1 MTAGAID
8 QQTRLFDV
16 EEADRMLPLVRS
28 IVRGMIEDWETRREA
43 LGRLDALPP
52 DRREDDREPARS
64 LNTEIDAL
72 TEKLVEAAEEL
83 ADLGVEFKG
92 IEEGLVDFPAR
103 LDGELVYLCWKY
115 GEDRVRWWHPVD
127 AGYAGRRPLELD

>member
-1 MTAGAID
+1 MTASAID

-52 DRREDDREPARS
+52 DRRDDDREPARS
-64 LNTEIDAL
+64 LNAEIDAL
-72 TEKLVEAAEEL
+72 TEKLIEAAEEL

-127 AGYAGRRPLELD
+127 AGYAGRRPLERD

>member
-1 MTAGAID
+1 MTAGALG
-8 QQTRLFDV
+8 QTTRLFDV

-28 IVRGMIEDWETRREA
+28 IVRGMIEDWETRRDA
-43 LGRLDALPP
+43 LERLEALPP
-52 DRREDDREPARS
+52 DRRDEDEEPARS
-64 LNTEIDAL
+64 LHAEIDAL

-103 LDGELVYLCWKY
+103 IDGELVYLCWKY

-127 AGYAGRRPLELD
+127 AGYAGRRPLERD

>member
-52 DRREDDREPARS
+52 DRRDDDREPARS
-64 LNTEIDAL
+64 LNAEIDAL

-127 AGYAGRRPLELD
+127 AGYAGRRPLERD

>member
-1 MTAGAID
+1 MTASAID

-52 DRREDDREPARS
+52 DRRDDDREPARS
-64 LNTEIDAL
+64 LNAEIETL
-72 TEKLVEAAEEL
+72 TEKLIEAAEEL

-115 GEDRVRWWHPVD
+115 DEDRVRWWHPVD
-127 AGYAGRRPLELD
+127 AGYAGRRPLERD